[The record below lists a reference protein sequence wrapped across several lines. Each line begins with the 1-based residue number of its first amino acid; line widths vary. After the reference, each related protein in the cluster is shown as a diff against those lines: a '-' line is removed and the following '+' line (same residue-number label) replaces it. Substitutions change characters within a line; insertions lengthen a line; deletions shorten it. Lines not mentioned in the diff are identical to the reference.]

1 MTPELY
7 VHTCLLIITSDE
19 SVCIGKGGS
28 ERIYIED
35 EAGDAGLALAKTF
48 IATVTH
54 HSLKIRLYWAGKG
67 TTGIYG

>member
-1 MTPELY
+1 L
-7 VHTCLLIITSDE
+7 
-19 SVCIGKGGS
+19 GKLVLK
-28 ERIYIED
+28 EFNIED
-35 EAGDAGLALAKTF
+35 EAGDAGIALVKTF

>member
-1 MTPELY
+1 MNL
-7 VHTCLLIITSDE
+7 
-19 SVCIGKGGS
+19 CILGKVVLK
-28 ERIYIED
+28 EYNIED

-67 TTGIYG
+67 TTGIYGQIQRSS